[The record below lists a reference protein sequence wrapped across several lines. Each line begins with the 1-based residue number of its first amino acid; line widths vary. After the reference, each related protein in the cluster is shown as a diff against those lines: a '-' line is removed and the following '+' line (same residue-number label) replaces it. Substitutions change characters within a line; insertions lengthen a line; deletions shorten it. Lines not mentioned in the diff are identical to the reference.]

1 MSEDTQ
7 TAPASE
13 STGTVEEA
21 ASRIEALL
29 SGKKP
34 TRKQEAP
41 IAEAA
46 PEAPAVE
53 AEEAPTDD
61 VDTEDNSVET
71 ASEEDDAEEAS
82 PDAQDEEAK
91 SSEPAKP
98 IITLELEGKKVEF
111 TPEELQKSVLLQ
123 ADYTRKTQAL
133 AAERKQFAETVSK
146 AEESEKIYSQLL
158 PVMVQ
163 RMQATMPQ
171 APDPS
176 LIDINPSAYLRQ
188 KEAYEQAMGDLQAG
202 ISEMNR
208 QQDESKGKQTEQL
221 QAYLAENAAKLPELI
236 PEWKDEKVRERDRP
250 KVRDYLK
257 VRGFSDEEINQA
269 YDARLVAMAND
280 ARQWREL
287 QSKSKPR
294 PNAPPLEKALKP
306 SPAPAQPQTRKNR
319 DAFEARKR
327 LASSGRVED
336 AAAAIKALL

>member
-1 MSEDTQ
+1 MSEETQ
-7 TAPASE
+7 TASASE

-21 ASRIEALL
+21 ASKIEALL

-41 IAEAA
+41 IQEAA
-46 PEAPAVE
+46 SEAEPAQ
-53 AEEAPTDD
+53 AEEAE
-61 VDTEDNSVET
+61 TEDNSVET
-71 ASEEDDAEEAS
+71 APPSEEESDAEEAS
-82 PDAQDEEAK
+82 PDAQDEEAE
-91 SSEPAKP
+91 SDSPAKP

-133 AAERKQFAETVSK
+133 AAERKQFAETLQK
-146 AEESEKIYSQLL
+146 AEEAEKVYSQLL

-163 RMQATMPQ
+163 RMQATLPQ
-171 APDPS
+171 SPDPS

-188 KEAYEQAMGDLQAG
+188 KEAYEQEMGDLQAG
-202 ISEMNR
+202 ISEMHR
-208 QQDESKGKQTEQL
+208 QQDESKGKQSQQL
-221 QAYLAENAAKLPELI
+221 QAYLAENASRLPELV
-236 PEWKDEKVRERDRP
+236 PEWKDEKVFERDRP

-257 VRGFSDEEINQA
+257 AKGFSDEEINQA

-287 QSKSKPR
+287 QSKSRPR

-319 DAFEARKR
+319 DAYEARKR

>member
-1 MSEDTQ
+1 MSEETQ
-7 TAPASE
+7 TASASE

-21 ASRIEALL
+21 ASKIEALL

-41 IAEAA
+41 QQEAA
-46 PEAPAVE
+46 SEAEPAQ
-53 AEEAPTDD
+53 AEEAE
-61 VDTEDNSVET
+61 TEDYSVET
-71 ASEEDDAEEAS
+71 APPSEEDSDAEEAS
-82 PDAQDEEAK
+82 PDAQDEEAE
-91 SSEPAKP
+91 SDNTAKP
-98 IITLELEGKKVEF
+98 IITLELEGKKIDF

-133 AAERKQFAETVSK
+133 AAERKQFAETIHK
-146 AEESEKIYSQLL
+146 AEEAEKVYSQLL

-171 APDPS
+171 PPDPS

-188 KEAYEQAMGDLQAG
+188 KETYEQAMGDLQAG
-202 ISEMNR
+202 ISEMQR
-208 QQDESKGKQTEQL
+208 QQDESNGKQTKQL

-236 PEWKDEKVRERDRP
+236 PEWKDEKVFERDRP

-257 VRGFSDEEINQA
+257 TRGFSDEEINQA

-287 QSKSKPR
+287 QSKSRPR

>member
-1 MSEDTQ
+1 MSEETQ
-7 TAPASE
+7 TMPASA

-21 ASRIEALL
+21 ASKIEALL
-29 SGKKP
+29 SGKKHDKKP
-34 TRKQEAP
+34 VAP
-41 IAEAA
+41 PEETAQAA
-46 PEAPAVE
+46 PETE
-53 AEEAPTDD
+53 AEEAPVDD
-61 VDTEDNSVET
+61 ADPEDNSAET

-82 PDAQDEEAK
+82 PDAQDEEAE
-91 SSEPAKP
+91 SNEPAKP
-98 IITLELEGKKVEF
+98 IITLEIEGKKVEF
-111 TPEELQKSVLLQ
+111 TPDELQKSVLLQ

-133 AAERKQFAETVSK
+133 AAERKQHAEIVQK
-146 AEESEKIYSQLL
+146 AEEAEKVYSQLL

-176 LIDINPSAYLRQ
+176 LIDVNPSAYLRQ

-202 ISEMNR
+202 ISEMKR
-208 QQDESKGKQTEQL
+208 QEDESKGKQAKQL
-221 QAYLAENAAKLPELI
+221 QAYLAENSAKLPELI
-236 PEWKDEKVRERDRP
+236 PEWKDKKVFEQERT

-257 VRGFSDEEINQA
+257 TTGFSDDEIDQA
-269 YDARLVAMAND
+269 YDARLVAMANE
-280 ARQWREL
+280 ARKWREL

-306 SPAPAQPQTRKNR
+306 SPTPAQPQTRKNR